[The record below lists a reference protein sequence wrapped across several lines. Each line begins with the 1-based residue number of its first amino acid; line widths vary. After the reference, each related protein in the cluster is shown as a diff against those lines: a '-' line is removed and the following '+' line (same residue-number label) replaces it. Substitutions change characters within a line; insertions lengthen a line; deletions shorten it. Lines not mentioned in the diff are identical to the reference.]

1 MDKICNCDIESALFV
16 DGVGVIRCQ
25 YCCGR
30 IIDEERIRK
39 YIDYNTPIKN
49 KEGEKEWKKNLN
61 K

>member
-1 MDKICNCDIESALFV
+1 MDKICNCDIVSALFV

-30 IIDEERIRK
+30 IIDEKRIRE

-49 KEGEKEWKKNLN
+49 KEGEKE
-61 K
+61 